1 MKTIAARQLSS
12 YLRGHPQAL
21 LVDLR
26 SRQAY
31 GAGHVRRAVNLP
43 YEALD
48 GYKNRLPQDREVIFY
63 CERGGSAM
71 AAARRLGEEGWETT
85 AVIGGYEDISR
96 LTETVSGFNIN
107 TR

>member
-12 YLRGHPQAL
+12 YLREHPQAL
-21 LVDLR
+21 LIDLR
-26 SRQAY
+26 SRQTY
-31 GAGHVRRAVNLP
+31 GAGHVRGAVNVP
-43 YEALD
+43 YEALE
-48 GYKNRLPQDREVIFY
+48 GYKNRLPREREVIFY

-71 AAARRLGEEGWETT
+71 AAAKRLGEAGWDTI

>member
-1 MKTIAARQLSS
+1 MKTIAARQLSL
-12 YLRGHPQAL
+12 YLREHPGAM

-31 GAGHVRRAVNLP
+31 GAGHVRGAVNLP
-43 YEALD
+43 YEWLD
-48 GYKNRLPQDREVIFY
+48 RYKKRLPREREVIFY

-71 AAARRLGEEGWETT
+71 AAARQLGEIGWDTT